1 VIEPGDDGVNVYYLL
16 DIENTARAPVNTA
29 APFVIDIPGE
39 AVGTAMMEGSSPRAT
54 VTGTRVTVER
64 PFPPGHTLAQVA
76 FQLPGGG
83 GSVDVTQRFPAD
95 LEQLQV
101 VVKKVGDTTL
111 KSGQLAE
118 IRDMAAE
125 GETFIAGMGGKV
137 AAGQPFTLTI
147 AGFPHH
153 SSVPM
158 VVALALA
165 GGIVL
170 IGFWASSRPSD
181 DSASRAVERKRLI
194 ARREKLFQDLVR
206 LEHDQRSGR
215 VDDRRYTVRREEIF
229 TGLEHLYGA
238 LDDRESTSDPAG
250 RAAVAAA
257 PLGPLGAS

>member
-1 VIEPGDDGVNVYYLL
+1 
-16 DIENTARAPVNTA
+16 
-29 APFVIDIPGE
+29 
-39 AVGTAMMEGSSPRAT
+39 
-54 VTGTRVTVER
+54 
-64 PFPPGHTLAQVA
+64 
-76 FQLPGGG
+76 
-83 GSVDVTQRFPAD
+83 
-95 LEQLQV
+95 
-101 VVKKVGDTTL
+101 
-111 KSGQLAE
+111 
-118 IRDMAAE
+118 
-125 GETFIAGMGGKV
+125 
-137 AAGQPFTLTI
+137 
-147 AGFPHH
+147 
-153 SSVPM
+153 M